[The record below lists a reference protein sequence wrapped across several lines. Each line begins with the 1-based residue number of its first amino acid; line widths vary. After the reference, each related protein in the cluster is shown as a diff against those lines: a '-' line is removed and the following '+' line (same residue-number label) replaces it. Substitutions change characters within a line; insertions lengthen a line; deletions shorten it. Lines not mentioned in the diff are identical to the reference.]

1 VDDPKK
7 FVFSSLVSK
16 FEKKNRLTLVVG
28 LWRIRIEK
36 DPALCG
42 LLNGE

>member
-1 VDDPKK
+1 
-7 FVFSSLVSK
+7 
-16 FEKKNRLTLVVG
+16 LTFVVG
-28 LWRIRIEK
+28 FWRIRVEK